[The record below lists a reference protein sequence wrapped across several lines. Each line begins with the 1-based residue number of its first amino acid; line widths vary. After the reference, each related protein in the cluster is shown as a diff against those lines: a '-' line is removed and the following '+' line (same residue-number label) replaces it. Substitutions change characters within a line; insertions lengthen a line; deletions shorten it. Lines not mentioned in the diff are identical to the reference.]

1 MTSHSENDLQI
12 REYLLGNLSEEDQR
26 LVDERLLTESGFLDE
41 VLAGEDDLI
50 DDYVCDDLS
59 QENRSGFEQ
68 HFLCAPERQQKLKFA
83 IALNRYAAKAER
95 RDEFE
100 APEDRTE
107 DLPTPLT
114 WGERFRAFWNGLTPA
129 FRYASIFA
137 VIALGVAIILVAIPK
152 TIAPKTFATVTLS
165 LSSSNRADSAIA
177 TKVNL
182 AQNIDA
188 LKAILT
194 LPSLPVPARGY
205 RVELIDSEGQTRPV
219 EVLTKDA
226 NTLTVVI
233 PAKRLARG
241 EYALRLYVANADG
254 VEQRINGGYLF
265 VVE

>member
-1 MTSHSENDLQI
+1 MTSHSEGDLQI

-26 LVDERLLTESGFLDE
+26 LADERLLTESGFLDDL
-41 VLAGEDDLI
+41 LAGEDDLI

-59 QENRSGFEQ
+59 QGNRSKFEQ
-68 HFLCAPERQQKLKFA
+68 HFLCTPERQQKLKFA
-83 IALNRYAAKAER
+83 IALNRYVSNVPQPGK
-95 RDEFE
+95 
-100 APEDRTE
+100 
-107 DLPTPLT
+107 PTPFT
-114 WGERFRAFWNGLTPA
+114 WGERFRAFWIGLTPA
-129 FRYASIFA
+129 LRYASVFA
-137 VIALGVAIILVAIPK
+137 AIAFGVAIILVAIPK
-152 TIAPKTFATVTLS
+152 TIPPKTFATVTLS
-165 LSSSNRADSAIA
+165 LSSGNRADSTIA

-194 LPSLPVPARGY
+194 LPSLPEPARGY

-226 NTLTVVI
+226 NTLTVII

-241 EYALRLYVANADG
+241 EYALRLYVANSDG

>member
-1 MTSHSENDLQI
+1 MTLHPEDDLKI

-41 VLAGEDDLI
+41 LLAGEDDLI

-59 QENRSGFEQ
+59 QGNRSGFEQ
-68 HFLCAPERQQKLKFA
+68 HFLCSPERQQKLKFA
-83 IALNRYAAKAER
+83 IALNRYVSNVPQPVK
-95 RDEFE
+95 
-100 APEDRTE
+100 
-107 DLPTPLT
+107 PTPLT
-114 WGERFRAFWNGLTPA
+114 WGERFRAFWIGLTPA
-129 FRYASIFA
+129 LRYASIFA
-137 VIALGVAIILVAIPK
+137 AIALGVAIVLVVIPK
-152 TIAPKTFATVTLS
+152 TIPPRTFATVTLS
-165 LSSSNRADSAIA
+165 LSSGNRADSTIA

-188 LKAILT
+188 LKVILT
-194 LPSLPVPARGY
+194 LPSLPEPARGY

-219 EVLTKDA
+219 EVLSKDA

-233 PAKRLARG
+233 PAKRLTRG
-241 EYALRLYVANADG
+241 EYALRLYVANSDG